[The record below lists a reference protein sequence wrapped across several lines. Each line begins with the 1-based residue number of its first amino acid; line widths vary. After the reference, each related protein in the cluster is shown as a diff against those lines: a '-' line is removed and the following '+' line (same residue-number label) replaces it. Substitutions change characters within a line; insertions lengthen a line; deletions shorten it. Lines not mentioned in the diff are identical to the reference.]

1 VKAAKLDREQHCEA
15 FFYLAQHALLQNN
28 KTEARR
34 LFRQTRD
41 TGVTNFVEY
50 QQSAAELSRM
60 TSEKE

>member
-34 LFRQTRD
+34 LFRRPGTP
-41 TGVTNFVEY
+41 G
-50 QQSAAELSRM
+50 
-60 TSEKE
+60 